1 MKIKK
6 ILLLTLVGLAAIS
19 ILFIIYSSKTQKV
32 SIISTSP
39 QDKQTNII
47 LTSDINI
54 AFNKTLTEKEKE
66 KISYKILPET
76 EADHTWLVNSL
87 KIIPN
92 ESLKPATKYAVEAY
106 FDQSRVSFFS
116 FETTLLTNE
125 QSQREGSLQIKDD
138 YLFGETYK
146 KFLADYPWYQNLPI
160 DKANYRIVYDFK
172 QKSFRIR
179 LKAVFEKVLRETVI
193 KEAVVDIKSLGV
205 KDPIKYYVLNLNEIT
220 PEP

>member
-6 ILLLTLVGLAAIS
+6 ILLLTLVGLSAIS

-32 SIISTSP
+32 SVISTSP
-39 QDKQTNII
+39 QDKQTNIV
-47 LTSDINI
+47 LTSDIDI
-54 AFNKTLTEKEKE
+54 TFNKTLTEKEKE

-76 EADHTWLVNSL
+76 ETDHTWLVKSL
-87 KIIPN
+87 KIIPK
-92 ESLKPATKYAVEAY
+92 ESLKPSTKYTVETY
-106 FDQSRVSFFS
+106 FNQSQVFLFS

-146 KFLADYPWYQNLPI
+146 KFLADYPWYQSLPI
-160 DKANYRIVYDFK
+160 EKANYRIVYDFE

-179 LKAVFEKVLRETVI
+179 LKFTFEKEQREAVI
-193 KEAVVDIKSLGV
+193 KEAVMDIKSLGV
-205 KDPIKYYVLNLNEIT
+205 KVPIKYYVLDLNEII
-220 PEP
+220 PGP